1 MVGKRYGIENRFSQE
16 IKTISEDRISMKF
29 VLSLGGSVL
38 GFSEGFEKIAENIQ
52 KFAAVLEKLSED
64 HTIFVVVGGGRI
76 AREYIRIGREVGA
89 DETYCDLIGIAVT
102 RLNAMLLASAIK
114 SAPRRIPVDF
124 IEAAELGEMHR
135 VVVMG
140 GTFPGHTTDA
150 TAALLAEF
158 VSADAFLN
166 ATSVDGVYTDD
177 PRVNK
182 EARKIPRM
190 TPRELVELVSRA
202 AMEAGANV
210 VIDLLAAKVIER
222 SGIKTVVFL
231 GKPENIERV
240 VKNQN
245 VEEIGTVIEP

>member
-1 MVGKRYGIENRFSQE
+1 M
-16 IKTISEDRISMKF
+16 
-29 VLSLGGSVL
+29 
-38 GFSEGFEKIAENIQ
+38 
-52 KFAAVLEKLSED
+52 LEKLSEE
-64 HTIFVVVGGGRI
+64 HTIFVVVGGGKI
-76 AREYIRIGREVGA
+76 ARDYIQVGREVGA

-124 IEAAELGEMHR
+124 IEAAELGKMYSI
-135 VVVMG
+135 VVMG

-158 VSADAFLN
+158 VSADVFLN

-177 PRVNK
+177 PRTNR

-190 TPRELVELVSRA
+190 SPSELVELISRTE
-202 AMEAGANV
+202 MGAGANV

-222 SGIKTVVFL
+222 SKIRTVIFL
-231 GKPENIERV
+231 GKPENIVRV
-240 VKNQN
+240 VRNEN
-245 VEEIGTVIEP
+245 VEEIGTVIE